1 MEILKCAQVIG
12 KNVINSLK
20 FWEFYAH
27 LTDFAN
33 ALGVRSDVRITNG
46 FGGYRPP
53 NVIYG
58 QYWLDGESVEGKAHF
73 VEKDKLTSGSTTLRI
88 NGIRPCIKISDIK
101 SIPRNKDSKLTYS
114 CGEYQVFYGY
124 YPRKVVE
131 TMIQEEL
138 ECLYNKNDLI
148 ETGNSYTID
157 LNDSNNTTDKFEPLK
172 LKEYEYE
179 GKRYVRLSIRSVYKG
194 LSIMLS
200 DNISRKA
207 GSYVWFEVEPV
218 KWIVDDDAKIMYTK
232 EVISGGI
239 QYDEERTT
247 PVKCFEETNLYDF
260 LNNYLE
266 KDLTQDVDKIIEP
279 QNLESRYNKNPY
291 NLEFEDTDEINII
304 KGAINANIAIF
315 LHGKPGCGKSARIK
329 KIDPDYIELNFS
341 HLDPELLDGLAGEK
355 NGEAIHLKP
364 PWLVELEEK
373 CKVSPDE
380 IHILFLD
387 ELTNAS
393 PMMQAKAYG
402 IALEKKVAGKWKL
415 PANARVV
422 AAGNEIED
430 SIAANEI
437 AEPLYDRFAHVNI
450 ETRLEDWLNWA
461 ISDDETYEKIE
472 YKKEEKKRNKIHPA
486 IYSYIAYRGDGV
498 LNTPFNPQNPK
509 PHGNPRRWEMASKM
523 LYETN
528 NPNVLNAVVGE
539 NLTKDFIAFCK
550 LPTLTI
556 EDILED
562 NYTEEDLEMDLGR
575 KLATVAGLVAV
586 DEDDFSKVREFVKKL
601 GPEVCKKF
609 EVQWA
614 HGDFYRLALIKEL
627 RMMEMQSQKHT
638 KNEAQHYSKRGIIAF
653 KNVAKNY
660 DGFLGKKLSKEEM
673 MVG

>member
-1 MEILKCAQVIG
+1 MENFKILSDEQIFGDNALDIFKEKGSAADI
-12 KNVINSLK
+12 
-20 FWEFYAH
+20 
-27 LTDFAN
+27 TDFAI
-33 ALGVRSDVRITNG
+33 LL
-46 FGGYRPP
+46 GGYSR
-53 NVIYG
+53 
-58 QYWLDGESVEGKAHF
+58 EGGTPY
-73 VEKDKLTSGSTTLRI
+73 DKLVWKERVGSYWIDAEIEFGNLNI
-88 NGIRPCIKISDIK
+88 NYGGFKHRNAVSSRKTGIRLAKDITSIDEIPSNDGKIE
-101 SIPRNKDSKLTYS
+101 SIGDGFYKV
-114 CGEYQVFYGY
+114 EYGY
-124 YPRKVVE
+124 VPQTAVSRKE
-131 TMIQEEL
+131 QEALDEIFDCNL
-138 ECLYNKNDLI
+138 MFK
-148 ETGNSYTID
+148 TGNSYTTD
-157 LNDSNNTTDKFEPLK
+157 TVNLYTHADKFKPQVLEEYEYQNNRYVKVPVNVGYKDTIAPVSNGEDYTYGEYVWVKVEPIQWWIDEKAKIMFTEKVILSGIQYSNLWGVTSYDESF
-172 LKEYEYE
+172 LKEYINTYMEKE
-179 GKRYVRLSIRSVYKG
+179 LFQEKRCPIKSMDVVSK
-194 LSIMLS
+194 
-200 DNISRKA
+200 
-207 GSYVWFEVEPV
+207 
-218 KWIVDDDAKIMYTK
+218 K
-232 EVISGGI
+232 E
-239 QYDEERTT
+239 E
-247 PVKCFEETNLYDF
+247 LYNF
-260 LNNYLE
+260 NW
-266 KDLTQDVDKIIEP
+266 
-279 QNLESRYNKNPY
+279 
-291 NLEFEDTDEINII
+291 DEIDEIDII
-304 KGAINANIAIF
+304 KGAIKADVSIF
-315 LHGKPGCGKSARIK
+315 LHGKPGCGKSARIRQL
-329 KIDPDYIELNFS
+329 DPDFIELNLS
-341 HLDPELLDGLAGEK
+341 HLDPELLDGLAGER
-355 NGEAIHLKP
+355 NGEAVHIKP
-364 PWLVELEEK
+364 PWLVELEAK
-373 CKVSPDE
+373 CKDEPDK
-380 IHILFLD
+380 IHLIFLD

-486 IYSYIAYRGDGV
+486 IYAYIAYRGDGV

-562 NYTEEDLEMDLGR
+562 NYTEDDLEMDLGR